1 MLLLI
6 QPLDTK
12 MARCKYSN
20 GGLNAQKTF
29 KGIGSIEGS
38 IGGNQNYR
46 SGNVTAS
53 KNVGGA
59 RVSASKFKDS
69 MGNSSSN
76 YSVEKQLKNRS
87 SVSAHKSQNS
97 MGASYNKQT
106 KGGTNLRIGASRDA
120 RGALSASMSISKPL

>member
-1 MLLLI
+1 MRKPKI
-6 QPLDTK
+6 T
-12 MARCKYSN
+12 ARTKYSN
-20 GGLNAQKTF
+20 GGLNAKKTF
-29 KGIGSIEGS
+29 DGVGSLEAS
-38 IGGNQNYR
+38 AGGDQNYR

-53 KNVGGA
+53 RNIGGA

-97 MGASYNKQT
+97 MGAFYNKQT
-106 KGGTNLRIGASRDA
+106 KGGTNFRIGASRDA

>member
-1 MLLLI
+1 MKNPKI
-6 QPLDTK
+6 T
-12 MARCKYSN
+12 ARTKYSN
-20 GGLNAQKTF
+20 GGLNAKKNF
-29 KGIGSIEGS
+29 DGVGSLEVS
-38 IGGNQNYR
+38 AGGDQNYR

-53 KNVGGA
+53 RNIGGA
-59 RVSASKFKDS
+59 TVSASKFKDS

-106 KGGTNLRIGASRDA
+106 KGGTNFKIGASRDA

>member
-1 MLLLI
+1 MKK
-6 QPLDTK
+6 PKST
-12 MARCKYSN
+12 ARTKYSN
-20 GGLNAQKTF
+20 GGLNVKKTF
-29 KGIGSIEGS
+29 DGVGSLEAS
-38 IGGNQNYR
+38 AGGDQNYR

-53 KNVGGA
+53 RNIGGA

-87 SVSAHKSQNS
+87 SVSATKSKNNTGIAYS
-97 MGASYNKQT
+97 KQT
-106 KGGTNLRIGASRDA
+106 KGGTNFKIGASRDA

>member
-1 MLLLI
+1 MKKPKI
-6 QPLDTK
+6 T
-12 MARCKYSN
+12 ARTKYSN
-20 GGLNAQKTF
+20 GGLNAKKTF
-29 KGIGSIEGS
+29 DGVGSLEAS
-38 IGGNQNYR
+38 AGGDQNYR

-53 KNVGGA
+53 RNIGGA

-87 SVSAHKSQNS
+87 SVSATKSKYN

-106 KGGTNLRIGASRDA
+106 KGGTNFRLGVQKNSQ
-120 RGALSASMSISKPL
+120 GKLSGSMSISKPL

>member
-1 MLLLI
+1 MKK
-6 QPLDTK
+6 PKST
-12 MARCKYSN
+12 ARTKYSN
-20 GGLNAQKTF
+20 GGLNARKTF
-29 KGIGSIEGS
+29 DGVGSLEASVKGDH
-38 IGGNQNYR
+38 NYR

-53 KNVGGA
+53 KNIGGA

-87 SVSAHKSQNS
+87 SVSATKSKNNTGIAYS
-97 MGASYNKQT
+97 KQT
-106 KGGTNLRIGASRDA
+106 KGGTNFKIGASRDA